1 MPCLACCDWQA
12 CHGMLAGHTVVAR
25 ITMRDRGLRV
35 CDLRPCWSGME
46 AQARARNVATK
57 GATLASLNSMRC
69 RKNER
74 FSVLH
79 HSIDS
84 LQLPTHAR
92 GTDRAVSLRAL
103 FLRTKAFAARGN
115 VWFQS
120 MALPALQR
128 Q

>member
-1 MPCLACCDWQA
+1 MCPALPVVTGKPVMECLP
-12 CHGMLAGHTVVAR
+12 GTVVAR
-25 ITMRDRGLRV
+25 LTMRDRGLRV

-46 AQARARNVATK
+46 AQARVRNVATE

-103 FLRTKAFAARGN
+103 FLQAKAFAARQCL
-115 VWFQS
+115 VPKL
-120 MALPALQR
+120 ALPALQR